1 MYIQPKGQL
10 EIGVKMNGE
19 VVDKKSIIPIY
30 YQLFKYFEKQI
41 RQGQLQPGDALPT
54 EMEIAER
61 AGISRMTVRRAIS
74 ELAATGMVYTQ
85 KGKGTFVAQPRLD
98 NVVFNLNN
106 YFDEIRQKGMN
117 PHAEL
122 LETRIIKANEQLA
135 LRLSIEVNTRCLYFR
150 ILILADG
157 EKLAYE
163 TKYTVY
169 TKGSPILES
178 ELTDPRLSRL
188 AAAHSDSIPSS
199 SKKVL
204 KVSKATE
211 EEAKVLG
218 ISPGLPVF
226 FMSQTIYDTDGK
238 SIAWG
243 KTIYRGDRY
252 KLISYDGWN
261 VEDIKE

>member
-1 MYIQPKGQL
+1 MQG
-10 EIGVKMNGE
+10 EI
-19 VVDKKSIIPIY
+19 VDKASIIPIY

-41 RQGQLQPGDALPT
+41 SQGQLQPGDALPT
-54 EMEIAER
+54 EMEIVER

-74 ELAATGMVYTQ
+74 ELAAAGMVYTQ

-106 YFDEIRQKGMN
+106 YFDEIKQKGMN

-122 LETRIIKANEQLA
+122 LEARIIKADEQLA
-135 LRLSIEVNTRCLYFR
+135 QRLGIEVDTRCLYFR
-150 ILILADG
+150 ILISADG

-169 TKGSPILES
+169 AKRSPILES
-178 ELTDPRLSRL
+178 QLIDPLLSRL
-188 AAAHSDSIPSS
+188 AAAHSDSIPTS

-211 EEAKVLG
+211 EEANVLG
-218 ISPGLPVF
+218 VSPGIPVF
-226 FMSQTIYDTDGK
+226 FMVQTIYDTDSK
-238 SIAWG
+238 IIAWG

-261 VEDIKE
+261 IEDIKE